1 MKNILILIVVVY
13 SLSACGFKIV
23 NQKELQNFNIVKIE
37 TSGDKRI
44 NFIITNKLQ
53 ASSTSNNKQ
62 KIFLKLITNKIKS
75 IKEKNIKNEI
85 TKYEINISS
94 DIEFKIVDK
103 LKVYKFRVDVT
114 GSYNVSNQYSQ
125 TLNNEKQLIKTL
137 TEKILNQI
145 LEDLTSKLNDL

>member
-62 KIFLKLITNKIKS
+62 EIFLKLITNKIKS